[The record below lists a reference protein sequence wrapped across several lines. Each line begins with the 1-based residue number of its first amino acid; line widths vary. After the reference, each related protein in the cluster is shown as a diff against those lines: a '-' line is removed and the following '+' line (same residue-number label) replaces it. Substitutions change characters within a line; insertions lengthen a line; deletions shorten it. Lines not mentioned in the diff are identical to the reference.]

1 MPTALQLVNRV
12 RRRSRIEDA
21 VDFTLTEN
29 KLLRDLVN
37 EAKNQVLQLRDW
49 DFDVRHDGAL
59 TTVANSTG
67 STLALAPGAL
77 TATINEAFPTE
88 PDSFVG
94 RVVITSDTSFGDT
107 AFRVSQWTAGG
118 VLSVPEMPATL
129 STTSPTYSIFAN
141 EYVLPATVRKITS
154 VRHQESDVRV
164 EEINR
169 RHRFDRFIQRP
180 HEDITDQPEV
190 IFVGGTMTPTTDGV
204 FTAVNGL
211 GFMPW
216 PTPSTQ
222 IRFHYSYVIAHAD
235 LDLETDTLDDVDPQA
250 VDLVVELAYAKALQS
265 DFGTDRIRGLDIEQK
280 VLALI
285 TGLQTNEARMPS
297 QRMPLRSLD
306 RQAGRTF
313 ADFGRLPRNFG
324 SL

>member
-12 RRRSRIEDA
+12 RRRGRTEDA
-21 VDFTLTEN
+21 VDFSLSEN

-37 EAKNQVLQLRDW
+37 EGKNQVLQLRDW

-67 STLALAPGAL
+67 STLTLTPG
-77 TATINEAFPTE
+77 TQQATINEAFPTE

-94 RVVITSDTSFGDT
+94 RLVITSDDNFGDT
-107 AFRVSQWTAGG
+107 AFRVSEWTAAG
-118 VLSVPEMPATL
+118 VVTVPEMPSTL
-129 STTSPTYSIFAN
+129 STTTPTYSIFAN
-141 EYVLPATVRKITS
+141 EYVLPASIRKITS

-180 HEDITDQPEV
+180 QETIDDQPSV
-190 IFVGGTMTPTTDGV
+190 VFVGGTLTPTTDGA
-204 FTAVNGL
+204 FAAVNGL

-216 PTPSTQ
+216 PTPSSQ
-222 IRFHYSYVIAHAD
+222 LRFHFSYIVAHDD
-235 LDLETDTLDDVDPQA
+235 LDLVDDTLDDVDPQA
-250 VDLVVELAYAKALQS
+250 VDLIVEMAYAKALQS
-265 DFGTDRIRGLDIEQK
+265 DWGTDRIRGLDIENK
-280 VLALI
+280 VRGLI
-285 TGLQTNEARMPS
+285 LGLQTNETRMPA

-306 RQAGRTF
+306 RRSGSGRN
-313 ADFGRLPRNFG
+313 FGGLPQNFG